1 MIQNN
6 PTSVVAAF
14 EMLLEEIEAEID
26 LASRVGAR
34 AFESR
39 DYDRANEG
47 LERAAQV
54 TAFRHKSD
62 GLRREWATSRAQE
75 EDEEGT
81 EPEMPRWKNATQWA
95 RKSMVKERLLR
106 NDSPRGVWQISEAAK
121 RFLRNGG
128 HC

>member
-26 LASRVGAR
+26 LASRV
-34 AFESR
+34 
-39 DYDRANEG
+39 
-47 LERAAQV
+47 
-54 TAFRHKSD
+54 
-62 GLRREWATSRAQE
+62 
-75 EDEEGT
+75 
-81 EPEMPRWKNATQWA
+81 QWA

-128 HC
+128 HG